1 MKVAILKENE
11 IRSCVTLDQEAV
23 TAVAEGFVS
32 LTEGKASL
40 PPIIR
45 VDVIENHGE
54 VDIKTAF
61 LHGRDYFA
69 IKIASGFFD
78 NPSMGLPYGSGMMVI
93 INARTGFLEALLL
106 DNGYLTDLR
115 TGLAGAIAAK
125 YLAPCRVKTAG
136 VIGSGV
142 QARYQIHG
150 LKLMRDFERLRV
162 YGIVSDQVDQFVDEM
177 QQSLGKK
184 VEKCASPEEVVLQ
197 SDFVVTTT
205 PSRQPYLKAEWLHPG
220 MHITCMGSDGEHKQE
235 LHVNVIGR
243 ADRLVCDSKA
253 QCFRLGELHHA
264 LDAGVIKE
272 DDEIFELGE
281 LISGRKSGR
290 LSETEITICDLT
302 GVGVQDTAIA
312 LLAYECARAKGLGT
326 IFEV

>member
-1 MKVAILKENE
+1 MKVTILKENE
-11 IRSCVTLDQEAV
+11 IRGCVALDQEAV
-23 TAVAEGFVS
+23 TAVAEGFVY

-45 VDVIENHGE
+45 VEIIENHGE
-54 VDIKTAF
+54 VDVKTAF
-61 LHGRDYFA
+61 LHGRDFFA

-78 NPSMGLPYGSGMMVI
+78 NPSIGLPYGSGMMVI
-93 INARTGFLEALLL
+93 INAKTGFLEALLL

-125 YLAPCRVKTAG
+125 YLAPSRVKTAG
-136 VIGSGV
+136 VVGSGV

-150 LKLMRDFERLRV
+150 LKLMRDFERLLV
-162 YGIVSDQVDQFVDEM
+162 CGIVPDQVDQYVDEM
-177 QQSLGKK
+177 RQALGIK
-184 VEKCASPEEVVLQ
+184 VEKCASPEEVVMQ
-197 SDFVVTTT
+197 SDVVVTTT

-220 MHITCMGSDGEHKQE
+220 LHITCMGADGEHKQE
-235 LHVNVIGR
+235 LHADVFGR

-264 LDAGVIKE
+264 LKGSVIKE
-272 DDEIFELGE
+272 DDEISELGE
-281 LISGRKSGR
+281 LISGRKPGR
-290 LSETEITICDLT
+290 QSDTEVTICDLT

-312 LLAYECARAKGLGT
+312 LLTYERARAKGFGA

>member
-1 MKVAILKENE
+1 MKVTILKENE
-11 IRSCVTLDQEAV
+11 IRGCVALDQEAV
-23 TAVAEGFVS
+23 TAVAEGFVY

-45 VDVIENHGE
+45 VEIIENHGE

-61 LHGRDYFA
+61 LYGRDYFA

-78 NPSMGLPYGSGMMVI
+78 NPSIGLPYGSGMMVI
-93 INARTGFLEALLL
+93 INAKTGLLEALLL

-125 YLAPCRVKTAG
+125 YLAPSRVKTAG
-136 VIGSGV
+136 VVGSGV

-150 LKLMRDFERLRV
+150 LKLMRDFERLLV
-162 YGIVSDQVDQFVDEM
+162 CGIVPDQVDQYVDEM
-177 QQSLGKK
+177 RQALGIK
-184 VEKCASPEEVVLQ
+184 VEKCASPEEVVMQ
-197 SDFVVTTT
+197 SDVVVTTT

-220 MHITCMGSDGEHKQE
+220 LHITCMGADGEHKQE
-235 LHVNVIGR
+235 LHADVFGR

-264 LDAGVIKE
+264 LKGNVIKE
-272 DDEIFELGE
+272 DDEISELGE
-281 LISGRKSGR
+281 LISGRKPGR
-290 LSETEITICDLT
+290 QSETEVTICDLT

-312 LLAYECARAKGLGT
+312 LLTYERARAKGFGA

>member
-1 MKVAILKENE
+1 MKVIILKENE
-11 IRSCVTLDQEAV
+11 IRGCVALDQEAV
-23 TAVAEGFVS
+23 TAVAEGFVC

-61 LHGRDYFA
+61 LHGRDFFA

-78 NPSMGLPYGSGMMVI
+78 NPSIGLPYGSGMMVI
-93 INARTGFLEALLL
+93 INAKTGFLEALLL

-125 YLAPCRVKTAG
+125 YLAPSRVKTAG

-150 LKLMRDFERLRV
+150 LKLMRDFERLLV
-162 YGIVSDQVDQFVDEM
+162 YGIVPDQVDQYVDEM
-177 QQSLGKK
+177 RQALGIK
-184 VEKCASPEEVVLQ
+184 VEKCASPEEVVMQ
-197 SDFVVTTT
+197 SDVVVTTT

-220 MHITCMGSDGEHKQE
+220 LHITCMGADGEHKQE
-235 LHVNVIGR
+235 LHADVIGR

-264 LDAGVIKE
+264 LKGGVIKE
-272 DDEIFELGE
+272 DDEISELGE
-281 LISGRKSGR
+281 LISGRKPGR
-290 LSETEITICDLT
+290 QSDTEVTICDLT

-312 LLAYECARAKGLGT
+312 LLTYERARAKGLGT
-326 IFEV
+326 ILEV

>member
-1 MKVAILKENE
+1 MKVTILKESE
-11 IRSCVTLDQEAV
+11 IRGCVALDQEAV
-23 TAVAEGFVS
+23 TAVAEGFVC

-45 VDVIENHGE
+45 VDVLENRGE

-61 LHGRDYFA
+61 LHGRDFFA

-78 NPSMGLPYGSGMMVI
+78 NPSIGLPYGSGMMVI
-93 INARTGFLEALLL
+93 INAKTGFLEALLL

-125 YLAPCRVKTAG
+125 YLAPSRVKTAG

-142 QARYQIHG
+142 QARLQIHG
-150 LKLMRDFERLRV
+150 LKLMRDFERLLV
-162 YGIVSDQVDQFVDEM
+162 YGILPDQVDRYVDEM
-177 QQSLGKK
+177 RRALGIE
-184 VEKCASPEEVVLQ
+184 VEKCASPEAVVLQ
-197 SDFVVTTT
+197 SDVVVTAT
-205 PSRQPYLKAEWLHPG
+205 PSRQPYLRAEWLHPG
-220 MHITCMGSDGEHKQE
+220 LHITCMGADGEHKQE
-235 LHVNVIGR
+235 LHADVIGR

-264 LDAGVIKE
+264 LKSGVIKE
-272 DDEIFELGE
+272 DDEISELGD
-281 LISGRKSGR
+281 LISGRKPGR
-290 LSETEITICDLT
+290 QTDTEVTICDLT

-312 LLAYECARAKGLGT
+312 LLTYERARAKGLGT
-326 IFEV
+326 VFDV

>member
-1 MKVAILKENE
+1 MKVTILKENE
-11 IRSCVTLDQEAV
+11 IRGCVTLDQEAV
-23 TAVAEGFVS
+23 TAVAEGFVC

-45 VDVIENHGE
+45 IDLLENHGE

-61 LHGRDYFA
+61 LHGRDFFA
-69 IKIASGFFD
+69 IKIASGFLD
-78 NPSMGLPYGSGMMVI
+78 NPSIGLPYGSGMMVI
-93 INARTGFLEALLL
+93 INAKTGFLEAILL

-125 YLAPCRVKTAG
+125 YLAPSRVKTAG

-150 LKLMRDFERLRV
+150 LKLMRDFERLLV
-162 YGIVSDQVDQFVDEM
+162 FGIVPDQVDQYVDEM
-177 QQSLGKK
+177 RQALGIK
-184 VEKCASPEEVVLQ
+184 VEKCASPEEVVLP

-220 MHITCMGSDGEHKQE
+220 LHITCMGADGEHKQE
-235 LHVNVIGR
+235 LHADVIGR

-264 LDAGVIKE
+264 LKSGVVKE
-272 DDEIFELGE
+272 DDEISELGA
-281 LISGRKSGR
+281 LIFGRKPGR
-290 LSETEITICDLT
+290 QSDTEVTICDLT

-312 LLAYECARAKGLGT
+312 LLAYERARAKGLGT
-326 IFEV
+326 ILEV

>member
-1 MKVAILKENE
+1 MKVTILKENE
-11 IRSCVTLDQEAV
+11 IRGCVALDQEAV
-23 TAVAEGFVS
+23 SAVAEGFVC

-45 VDVIENHGE
+45 VDVLENRGE

-61 LHGRDYFA
+61 LHGRDFFA

-78 NPSMGLPYGSGMMVI
+78 NPSIGLPYGSGMMVI
-93 INARTGFLEALLL
+93 INAKTGFLEALLL

-125 YLAPCRVKTAG
+125 YLAPTRVRTAG

-150 LKLMRDFERLRV
+150 LKLMRDFERLLV
-162 YGIVSDQVDQFVDEM
+162 YGIVPDQVEQYVDEM
-177 QQSLGKK
+177 RQALGMK

-220 MHITCMGSDGEHKQE
+220 LHITCMGADGEHKQE
-235 LHVNVIGR
+235 LHADAIRR

-264 LDAGVIKE
+264 LKSGVIKE
-272 DDEIFELGE
+272 DDEISELGE
-281 LISGRKSGR
+281 LISGRKPSR
-290 LSETEITICDLT
+290 QSDTEITICDLT

-312 LLAYECARAKGLGT
+312 LLTYERARAKGLGA
-326 IFEV
+326 IIEI

>member
-1 MKVAILKENE
+1 MKVTILKENE
-11 IRSCVTLDQEAV
+11 IRSCVALDQEAV
-23 TAVAEGFVS
+23 TAVAEGFVC

-45 VDVIENHGE
+45 VDVLENRGE

-78 NPSMGLPYGSGMMVI
+78 NPSIGLPYGSGMMVI

-125 YLAPCRVKTAG
+125 HLAPSHVKTAG

-150 LKLMRDFERLRV
+150 LKLMRDFERLLV
-162 YGIVSDQVDQFVDEM
+162 YGILPDQVDQYVDEM
-177 QQSLGKK
+177 QQALEIN

-235 LHVNVIGR
+235 LHTDVIGR

-253 QCFRLGELHHA
+253 QCFRVGELHHA
-264 LDAGVIKE
+264 LDAGMIKE
-272 DDEIFELGE
+272 EDEIFELGE
-281 LISGRKSGR
+281 LISGRKPGR

-312 LLAYECARAKGLGT
+312 LLTYEHARANGLGT